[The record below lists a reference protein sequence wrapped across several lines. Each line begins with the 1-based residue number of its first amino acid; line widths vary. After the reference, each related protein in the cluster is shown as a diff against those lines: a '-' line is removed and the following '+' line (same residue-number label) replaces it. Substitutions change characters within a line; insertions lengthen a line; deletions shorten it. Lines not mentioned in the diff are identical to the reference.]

1 MQSFVSYITIIT
13 SFSVLSTAGISIKKK
28 QSYYQLFPNKGSIF
42 ESFKAS
48 FHLGTS
54 ISICNICICNRAQLS
69 NTPCQEIFL
78 TKGANY
84 HYASAS
90 ANVGLYFLYLCLCD
104 IINHPLLLKYKM

>member
-1 MQSFVSYITIIT
+1 MQSRVSPITIIT
-13 SFSVLSTAGISIKKK
+13 SFSVLSTAGMTIKKI

-54 ISICNICICNRAQLS
+54 MNICNRAHLS
-69 NTPCQEIFL
+69 NTPCQEMFL
-78 TKGANY
+78 TKGTYY

-90 ANVGLYFLYLCLCD
+90 ADVGIYLYLCLCD
-104 IINHPLLLKYKM
+104 IINQPLLLKYKI